1 MDYLLSFNF
10 PVSWIFP
17 INYLF
22 QLIHRCNRSIFAMS
36 INNWNKIIKQQ
47 IKIVTLFGYSMVIKK
62 QKTSGKRQA
71 GGRGGVS
78 SHPFAFHFPFYLL
91 VVIPCNYF

>member
-71 GGRGGVS
+71 GGARGGELT
-78 SHPFAFHFPFYLL
+78 PLRFPFSLL
-91 VVIPCNYF
+91 PPRSYPL